1 MSIKDHTWLN
11 KPAAE
16 MCKFFKNIWPFNGHR
31 ALNGQNILLNPL
43 TANPQNGQTHSNNS
57 TATADELFECVKP
70 FSGVG
75 V

>member
-1 MSIKDHTWLN
+1 MTFQWTPGI
-11 KPAAE
+11 
-16 MCKFFKNIWPFNGHR
+16 
-31 ALNGQNILLNPL
+31 NGQNILLNPL